1 MKRAGRMRLVRF
13 VAVVV
18 LICVGVWL
26 AALTLGPL
34 VLTALIERVTGGVVQ
49 LSHVKVSPRFDL
61 SASSVNI
68 RTASAGKREKKG
80 LLIEDVDLSWSL
92 RSDQHVK
99 INFGSVNADQGA
111 VAKGGYLTL
120 SPTVPFGW
128 SEFSIIA
135 EVKRLSYD
143 GLEAEDVVISSG
155 LTRSDLQLTDIRADF
170 SVASI
175 ATQAFASDLG
185 NVSISISEIFPQ
197 RPLDAQSFEFEIRL
211 LEGVKSKDIE
221 AKTLLLSGVASSG
234 SVSFNLNALDIAIPV
249 RAVNVGAVTLEG
261 SYDLAAGILNPN
273 WLLMLEEFRSISPP
287 LEIASYEGAVRMD
300 GSVLEHEARGKL
312 QKLDLATKDIVIAEL
327 ADGWVDVVLR
337 AVSGGRGPQTNLS
350 VSARLSLPGDVSFE
364 LDLGSAL
371 DVASAI
377 ECLTKK
383 CEISKLDADYALKV
397 RGEMLEGK
405 TSCMSTPCRPIDL
418 MHRLSTTNTEAF
430 MTSLADSKLF
440 NPLVLPV
447 AYMELRRGRENGAG
461 HIIEY

>member
-1 MKRAGRMRLVRF
+1 VKRAGRMRLVRF

-49 LSHVKVSPRFDL
+49 LSDVKVSPRFDL

-111 VAKGGYLTL
+111 AAKGGYLTL

-155 LTRSDLQLTDIRADF
+155 LTRPDLQLTDIRADF

-211 LEGVKSKDIE
+211 LEGVKSKNIE
-221 AKTLLLSGVASSG
+221 AKTLLLSGVTSSG
-234 SVSFNLNALDIAIPV
+234 SVSFNLNAFLLAIPV
-249 RAVNVGAVTLEG
+249 PSVNVGTVTPEC
-261 SYDLAAGILNPN
+261 SYDL
-273 WLLMLEEFRSISPP
+273 
-287 LEIASYEGAVRMD
+287 V
-300 GSVLEHEARGKL
+300 
-312 QKLDLATKDIVIAEL
+312 
-327 ADGWVDVVLR
+327 
-337 AVSGGRGPQTNLS
+337 
-350 VSARLSLPGDVSFE
+350 
-364 LDLGSAL
+364 
-371 DVASAI
+371 
-377 ECLTKK
+377 
-383 CEISKLDADYALKV
+383 
-397 RGEMLEGK
+397 
-405 TSCMSTPCRPIDL
+405 
-418 MHRLSTTNTEAF
+418 
-430 MTSLADSKLF
+430 
-440 NPLVLPV
+440 
-447 AYMELRRGRENGAG
+447 
-461 HIIEY
+461 